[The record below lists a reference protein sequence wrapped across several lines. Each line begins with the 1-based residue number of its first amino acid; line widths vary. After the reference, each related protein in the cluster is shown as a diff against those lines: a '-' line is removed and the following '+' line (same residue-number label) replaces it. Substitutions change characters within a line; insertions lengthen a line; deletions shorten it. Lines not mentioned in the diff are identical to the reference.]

1 MEEKF
6 QKIGVFYNPKKRE
19 AKKGI
24 GILEEWAKGKNIE
37 ILEEGTDVD
46 LGVAIGGDGTVLYT
60 LQKLAYKGIPVVGV
74 NTGRLGFLTTVEFK
88 DLFYLLDSLEKNK
101 FFIEKHPV
109 IEFSIDDRIFYAFNE
124 VVFLKS
130 ENTPL
135 ISLIFDFRQNSI
147 VTPPADGIIVS
158 TSAGST
164 AYALSAGGS
173 IIFPDLEVF
182 EIVPICA
189 HSLSSRPLILNL
201 NNNDIRVNFLRRSSQ
216 VEVWIDGKVVD
227 IVSNKNKIIIKKAK
241 FYAHLI
247 FLPGW
252 DFINR
257 LKKKLHWR

>member
-1 MEEKF
+1 MEIKIR
-6 QKIGVFYNPKKRE
+6 KIGVFYNPKKRE

-24 GILEEWAKGKNIE
+24 DILKDWAKEKGIE
-37 ILEEGTDVD
+37 VIPEGVDVD

-60 LQKLAYKGIPVVGV
+60 LQKLSIHDIPVVGI

-88 DLFYLLDSLEKNK
+88 DISVLLNSIESGN

-109 IEFSIDDRIFYAFNE
+109 IKISIDHNNFYAFNE

-135 ISLIFDFRQNSI
+135 ISVNLVFDNSSI
-147 VTPPADGIIVS
+147 LTPPADGVIIA

-164 AYALSAGGS
+164 AYALSAGGA
-173 IIFPDLEVF
+173 IIFPEVEVLE
-182 EIVPICA
+182 IIPICA
-189 HSLSSRPLILNL
+189 HSLTSRPLILDL
-201 NNNDIRVNFLRRSSQ
+201 NNLEVKVNFQRKSTQ
-216 VEVWIDGKVVD
+216 VEVWIDGKEIG
-227 IVSNKNKIIIKKAK
+227 IVSNKNHISISKAN
-241 FYAHLI
+241 FYGKLI

>member
-1 MEEKF
+1 MEIKL

-24 GILEEWAKGKNIE
+24 DILKDWAERRGIEVIP
-37 ILEEGTDVD
+37 EGSNVD

-60 LQKLAYKGIPVVGV
+60 LQKLSIYNIPVVGI

-88 DLFYLLDSLEKNK
+88 DIDVLLDSIEKGN

-109 IEFSIDDRIFYAFNE
+109 IKLTIDQNVFYAFNE

-135 ISLIFDFRQNSI
+135 ISINFIFNNGSI
-147 VTPPADGIIVS
+147 LTPPADGVIVA

-164 AYALSAGGS
+164 AYALSAGGA
-173 IIFPDLEVF
+173 IIFPELEVT
-182 EIVPICA
+182 EVIPICA
-189 HSLSSRPLILNL
+189 HSLSSRPLVLDL
-201 NNNDIRVNFLRRSSQ
+201 NNINIQVKFQRKSTQ
-216 VEVWIDGKVVD
+216 VEIWIDGKEID
-227 IVSNKNKIIIKKAK
+227 IVSNKNEITISKAD
-241 FYAHLI
+241 FYGRLI

-252 DFINR
+252 DFVNR

>member
-1 MEEKF
+1 MEKRF
-6 QKIGVFYNPKKRE
+6 KKIGVFYNPKKRE

-24 GILEEWAKGKNIE
+24 DLLKEWAKGKDVEIVIE
-37 ILEEGTDVD
+37 DIDVD
-46 LGVAIGGDGTVLYT
+46 VGIAIGGDGTVLYT
-60 LQKLAYKGIPVVGV
+60 LQKLAHSGVPVVGV
-74 NTGRLGFLTTVEFK
+74 NIGRLGFLTTVEFK
-88 DLFYLLDSLEKNK
+88 DLLYLLDSLEKK
-101 FFIEKHPV
+101 RFFVERHPV
-109 IEFSIDDRIFYAFNE
+109 IELSIDERVFYAFNE

-135 ISLIFDFRQNSI
+135 ISLTFHFRENSI
-147 VTPPADGIIVS
+147 VTPPADGVIVS

-164 AYALSAGGS
+164 AYALSAGGA

-189 HSLSSRPLILNL
+189 HSLSSRPLILDL
-201 NNNDIRVNFLRRSSQ
+201 NNNETKVSFLRKSSQ
-216 VEVWIDGKVVD
+216 VEVWIDGREVD
-227 IVSNKNKIIIKKAK
+227 IVSNRNKIILKKAK
-241 FYAHLI
+241 FYANLI